1 MSQVIINTA
10 GKGEI
15 SRDILVDSIFTFTYK
30 TKGIGLG
37 LGNIPRD
44 IGFTGYTKLPAFNRS
59 GCDAQE
65 TAFCIDGVIAV
76 IKQT

>member
-59 GCDAQE
+59 GCDAHE